1 MDIGIGLPST
11 IPGADRDQNLAWA
24 RRADERGFS
33 TLGVIDRIV
42 YANLEP
48 LIALAA
54 AAGVTER
61 IRLTSSIVIGPYRN
75 TALLAKQAASLDVLS
90 GGRLTVGIA
99 PGGRPDDFEAA
110 GVDFRARG
118 RLFDDQLAELKRI
131 WSGDE
136 IGPAAEREG
145 GPELIVGGYVDAAFR
160 RTTRYGDGWIAGG
173 RPPDDVARGGEA
185 VRQAWEA
192 AGRAGK
198 PRLLGLAYF
207 ALGPGGG
214 GRLPEALLRLAGRHG
229 RGDRGQR
236 RHRPRDRE
244 AVRGR
249 LRRRRAGRA
258 HPLPLLARA
267 RPGRSPGGRG
277 ALASAGL

>member
-11 IPGADRDQNLAWA
+11 IPGANRDQNLAWA

-75 TALLAKQAASLDVLS
+75 SALLAKQAASLDVLS

-118 RLFDDQLAELKRI
+118 QLFDDQLAELRRI
-131 WSGDE
+131 WSGDD

-160 RTTRYGDGWIAGG
+160 RTARYGDGWIAGG

-198 PRLLGLAYF
+198 PRLLGLTYF
-207 ALGPGGG
+207 ALGPQAEAAAAGYLKHYYAWLGDMAEAIAASAATD
-214 GRLPEALLRLAGRHG
+214 PETVQQYADAYAAAGL
-229 RGDRGQR
+229 DELILFPCSPEPDQV
-236 RHRPRDRE
+236 D
-244 AVRGR
+244 
-249 LRRRRAGRA
+249 
-258 HPLPLLARA
+258 LLADVV
-267 RPGRSPGGRG
+267 
-277 ALASAGL
+277 L

>member
-42 YANLEP
+42 YTNLEP

-207 ALGPGGG
+207 ALGPEAEAAADGYLKHYYAWLGDMAG
-214 GRLPEALLRLAGRHG
+214 AIAASAATDPETVKQYADAYAAAGL
-229 RGDRGQR
+229 DELILFPCSPEPDQV
-236 RHRPRDRE
+236 D
-244 AVRGR
+244 
-249 LRRRRAGRA
+249 
-258 HPLPLLARA
+258 LLADVV
-267 RPGRSPGGRG
+267 
-277 ALASAGL
+277 L

>member
-11 IPGADRDQNLAWA
+11 IPGANRDQNLAWA

-42 YANLEP
+42 YANLDP

-54 AAGVTER
+54 AAGATER

-75 TALLAKQAASLDVLS
+75 TALLAKQATSVDVLS

-99 PGGRPDDFEAA
+99 PGGRPDDFEVA

-118 RLFDDQLAELKRI
+118 RLFEDQLAELKRI

-160 RTTRYGDGWIAGG
+160 RAAQYGDGWIAGG
-173 RPPDDVARGGEA
+173 RPPDDVARGAEA

-198 PRLLGLAYF
+198 PRFLGLAYF
-207 ALGPGGG
+207 ALGAHAEAAAAGYLKHYYAWLGDMAEAIAASAATD
-214 GRLPEALLRLAGRHG
+214 PETVKQYADAYAAAGL
-229 RGDRGQR
+229 DELILFPCSPEPDQV
-236 RHRPRDRE
+236 D
-244 AVRGR
+244 
-249 LRRRRAGRA
+249 
-258 HPLPLLARA
+258 LLADVV
-267 RPGRSPGGRG
+267 
-277 ALASAGL
+277 L

>member
-42 YANLEP
+42 YTNLEP

-61 IRLTSSIVIGPYRN
+61 IRLTSSIVIGPYCN

-110 GVDFRARG
+110 GVD
-118 RLFDDQLAELKRI
+118 
-131 WSGDE
+131 
-136 IGPAAEREG
+136 
-145 GPELIVGGYVDAAFR
+145 
-160 RTTRYGDGWIAGG
+160 
-173 RPPDDVARGGEA
+173 
-185 VRQAWEA
+185 A
-192 AGRAGK
+192 AGSSTTSWPSSSG
-198 PRLLGLAYF
+198 Y
-207 ALGPGGG
+207 
-214 GRLPEALLRLAGRHG
+214 GRVTR
-229 RGDRGQR
+229 
-236 RHRPRDRE
+236 
-244 AVRGR
+244 
-249 LRRRRAGRA
+249 
-258 HPLPLLARA
+258 
-267 RPGRSPGGRG
+267 
-277 ALASAGL
+277 

>member
-54 AAGVTER
+54 AAGVTEH

-75 TALLAKQAASLDVLS
+75 TALLAKQATSLDVLS

-118 RLFDDQLAELKRI
+118 QLFDDQLAELRRI
-131 WSGDE
+131 WSGDD

-160 RTTRYGDGWIAGG
+160 RTARYGDGWIAGG

-198 PRLLGLAYF
+198 PRLLGLTYF
-207 ALGPGGG
+207 ALGPQAEAAAAGYLKHYYAWLGDMAEAIAASAATD
-214 GRLPEALLRLAGRHG
+214 PETVQQYADAYAAAGL
-229 RGDRGQR
+229 DELILFPCSPEPDQV
-236 RHRPRDRE
+236 D
-244 AVRGR
+244 
-249 LRRRRAGRA
+249 
-258 HPLPLLARA
+258 LLADVV
-267 RPGRSPGGRG
+267 
-277 ALASAGL
+277 L

>member
-75 TALLAKQAASLDVLS
+75 SALLAKQAASLDVLS

-118 RLFDDQLAELKRI
+118 QLFDDQLAELRRI
-131 WSGDE
+131 WSGDD

-160 RTTRYGDGWIAGG
+160 RTARYGDGWIAGG

-198 PRLLGLAYF
+198 PRLLGLTYF
-207 ALGPGGG
+207 ALGPQAEAAAAGYLKHYYAWLGDMAEAIAASAATD
-214 GRLPEALLRLAGRHG
+214 PETVQQYADAYAAAGL
-229 RGDRGQR
+229 DELILFPCSPEPDQV
-236 RHRPRDRE
+236 D
-244 AVRGR
+244 
-249 LRRRRAGRA
+249 
-258 HPLPLLARA
+258 LLADVV
-267 RPGRSPGGRG
+267 
-277 ALASAGL
+277 L

>member
-42 YANLEP
+42 YTNLEP

-160 RTTRYGDGWIAGG
+160 RTARYGDGWIAGG

-207 ALGPGGG
+207 ALGPEAEAAADGYLKHYYAWLGDMAG
-214 GRLPEALLRLAGRHG
+214 AIAASAATDPETVKQYADAYAAAGL
-229 RGDRGQR
+229 DELILFPCSPEPDQV
-236 RHRPRDRE
+236 D
-244 AVRGR
+244 
-249 LRRRRAGRA
+249 
-258 HPLPLLARA
+258 LLADVV
-267 RPGRSPGGRG
+267 
-277 ALASAGL
+277 L